1 MVEQGVHNFI
11 ITSNFM
17 GFTAASRQRHVDF
30 SRFIMF

>member
-1 MVEQGVHNFI
+1 VVEQGVNNFT

-17 GFTAASRQRHVDF
+17 GFTTDNRQRHVDF